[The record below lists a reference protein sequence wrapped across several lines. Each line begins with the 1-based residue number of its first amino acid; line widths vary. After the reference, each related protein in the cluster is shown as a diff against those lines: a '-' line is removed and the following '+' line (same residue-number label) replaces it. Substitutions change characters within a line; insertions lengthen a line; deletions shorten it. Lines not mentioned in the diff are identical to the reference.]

1 MPALFRW
8 LPSLVPRC
16 WYLLP
21 PGAELL
27 GRRGRFTT
35 NIVIDSVIVTDREF
49 SLGLSRL
56 FLTNVFCDRQGGL
69 ETRSYESRGVDPLIA
84 PTSSPF
90 ISLKL

>member
-1 MPALFRW
+1 M
-8 LPSLVPRC
+8 
-16 WYLLP
+16 
-21 PGAELL
+21 
-27 GRRGRFTT
+27 
-35 NIVIDSVIVTDREF
+35 IDSVIVTDREF

-69 ETRSYESRGVDPLIA
+69 ETRSYGSRGIEPLIA